1 MKKQVNEL
9 NKQLIQL
16 NNNIQQQQL
25 VIKSQEKTIKKQEII
40 IAKQQIP
47 NTSRLVNN
55 KTNIY
60 KSNEDDDMNH
70 IVIVKDSKD
79 NNTTIASKPEKITYT
94 LTEFGEV
101 YLSNKVIVADALALT
116 TGEDVYSYELE
127 LPHANFTSF
136 KSAIRPAYIW
146 DNYNQSGIEI
156 GYFRQKNKTKG
167 KTYNEEGYKTTL
179 YHSFKVGE
187 SILSSRPDI
196 RFYVSHIET
205 LHNEISKFDFN
216 GKSHQLSFGS
226 QTEVLFELLTYLMQ
240 SSDVLFYI

>member
-1 MKKQVNEL
+1 MKFATNSDNDYLGKHTRG
-9 NKQLIQL
+9 K
-16 NNNIQQQQL
+16 
-25 VIKSQEKTIKKQEII
+25 
-40 IAKQQIP
+40 AY
-47 NTSRLVNN
+47 RLVSEGEA
-55 KTNIY
+55 Y
-60 KSNEDDDMNH
+60 
-70 IVIVKDSKD
+70 
-79 NNTTIASKPEKITYT
+79 
-94 LTEFGEV
+94 LT
-101 YLSNKVIVADALALT
+101 NKVIVAHALALT
-116 TGEDVYSYELE
+116 TGEDVYSYDLE

-216 GKSHQLSFGS
+216 GKSHQLSFGV
-226 QTEVLFELLTYLMQ
+226 QEVWFELFLIYLIQ